1 MRETPS
7 SLTPSSSSVLQR
19 TIDRVEECLP
29 VRGHE
34 HAPFEMVPTDLLR
47 DALALLRSQAEEIA
61 RMREKL
67 ERLEGR

>member
-1 MRETPS
+1 MT
-7 SLTPSSSSVLQR
+7 
-19 TIDRVEECLP
+19 RVIRVPRIIWYVPTRECLP

-61 RMREKL
+61 VRK
-67 ERLEGR
+67 GRVDEYRG

>member
-61 RMREKL
+61 VRK
-67 ERLEGR
+67 GRVDEHRG